1 MKPRCTKYC
10 SIISITGRNIEV
22 SLQLTIIITTK
33 IIIIIIKI
41 ISNQIVAEGI
51 RISARFSKILCL
63 KLYQLV
69 INRQSSLL
77 NTCFD
82 REDLLSAY
90 FVTLDTAL
98 NLTLTDA
105 TNQIQDTI
113 TLTNQLWISDL
124 FSSFYNIFNIFM
136 NCDESSIDRFR
147 QAK

>member
-1 MKPRCTKYC
+1 MGLREDEYLQGFLG
-10 SIISITGRNIEV
+10 SIVGSVATG
-22 SLQLTIIITTK
+22 
-33 IIIIIIKI
+33 
-41 ISNQIVAEGI
+41 
-51 RISARFSKILCL
+51 LCL

-69 INRQSSLL
+69 NRQSWLL

-98 NLTLTDA
+98 NLTVTDA

-113 TLTNQLWISDL
+113 TLTNQLWISDF
-124 FSSFYNIFNIFM
+124 FSSFFNIFNIFM